1 MCWSQQLLLS
11 RPLSAATPSATWW
24 TTTRFTGNAAIW
36 RGRNLTRKP
45 VEYHPADRSLTCL
58 TLSSTPRRSQ
68 QVSVNVTTLCWYA
81 WGRHKDPHHLACD
94 LRVERLCSTTGLPT
108 VTERFKECPQLSPYC
123 PEPFAEC
130 KGARG
135 QLRQC
140 LALTSSVPSQCIR
153 FFKPC
158 ICVIR
163 STSAASS
170 SKKERPCRSSEA
182 S

>member
-94 LRVERLCSTTGLPT
+94 LWRRVERLCFDDGVAYSN
-108 VTERFKECPQLSPYC
+108 RKIYMSAHSF
-123 PEPFAEC
+123 
-130 KGARG
+130 
-135 QLRQC
+135 LRIAQSLLQSAKVLVGSC
-140 LALTSSVPSQCIR
+140 VSV
-153 FFKPC
+153 
-158 ICVIR
+158 
-163 STSAASS
+163 
-170 SKKERPCRSSEA
+170 
-182 S
+182 